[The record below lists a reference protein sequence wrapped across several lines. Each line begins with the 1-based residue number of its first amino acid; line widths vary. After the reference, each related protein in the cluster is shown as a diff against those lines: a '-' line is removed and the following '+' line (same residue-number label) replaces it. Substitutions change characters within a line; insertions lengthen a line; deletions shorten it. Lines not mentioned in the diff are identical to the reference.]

1 MTVNRPSTKVGRP
14 RIGRVKL
21 TLKIAPKV
29 LAALDLAMKMTGRNK
44 SDLVEEA
51 VIAYLHLDSDGEK
64 SSGR

>member
-1 MTVNRPSTKVGRP
+1 MGINKPSTKVGRP
-14 RIGRVKL
+14 RLGRVKL

-29 LAALDLAMKMTGRNK
+29 LSALDLATKMTGRNK

-64 SSGR
+64 PIGR